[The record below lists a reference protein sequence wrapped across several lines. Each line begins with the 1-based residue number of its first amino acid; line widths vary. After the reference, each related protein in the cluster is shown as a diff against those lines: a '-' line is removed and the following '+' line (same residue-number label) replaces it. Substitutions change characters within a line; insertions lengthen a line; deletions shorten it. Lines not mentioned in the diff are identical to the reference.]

1 MIHMEPKY
9 EITHKVPKSI
19 TSDDPEQSSK
29 V

>member
-1 MIHMEPKY
+1 MEPKY